1 MSVHIEIGDAGG
13 RRAMTLDGLEEVLGR
28 EGAER
33 LIRFWGGARVSI
45 PGRDELARAR
55 MRERVRGAY
64 ASGCTPAQVA
74 ERFGVSVRTAQ
85 RLRERFYSNA
95 SA

>member
-1 MSVHIEIGDAGG
+1 MSVHIGIDEVGG

-33 LIRFWGGARVSI
+33 LIHFWGGARVSV

-55 MRERVRGAY
+55 MRERVRRAY
-64 ASGCTPAQVA
+64 AGGATPAQVA
-74 ERFGVSVRTAQ
+74 ERFGISVRTAQ
-85 RLRERFYSNA
+85 RLRERFYS
-95 SA
+95 S